1 MRNSV
6 RAGFK
11 PAPTQTP
18 NSELR
23 TGILYGIG
31 VGPGDL
37 ELLTLKAVSALKSA
51 DVIAIPK
58 SKEESDSIALS
69 IVKGVVDIANKET
82 LELMFPMTKDKE
94 ILKKA
99 REGAAAAIA
108 ERLSNGKNVACI
120 TIGDPLF
127 YSTFSY
133 LIPLIGKMAADA
145 EIKIIPGISSVM
157 ASAAAAVM
165 PLVEA
170 DERLAV
176 IPAIYGQEK
185 LRDILHDFDTVV
197 LMKVNKVLDN
207 VIGLLGEFG
216 LKDKAVF
223 VERCG
228 QESQRVVRN
237 LDSLKG
243 EKLDYLSMV
252 IVKK

>member
-1 MRNSV
+1 MKVS
-6 RAGFK
+6 K
-11 PAPTQTP
+11 PQ
-18 NSELR
+18 

-31 VGPGDL
+31 VGPGDP
-37 ELLTLKAVSALKSA
+37 ELLTIKAANALKSI
-51 DVIAIPK
+51 DIIAIPK

-69 IVKGVVDIANKET
+69 IVKETVDIANKET
-82 LELMFPMTKDKE
+82 IELMFPMTKDKE
-94 ILKKA
+94 VLKKA
-99 REGAAAAIA
+99 REGAAAVIA
-108 ERLSNGKNVACI
+108 DKLKAGKSVACI

-133 LIPLIGKMAADA
+133 LIPLVGKMAADA
-145 EIKIIPGISSVM
+145 EIKIIPGVSSIM
-157 ASAAAAVM
+157 ASAAAAVV

-176 IPAIYGQEK
+176 IPATYEQKK
-185 LRDILHDFDTVV
+185 LREVLNDFDTVV
-197 LMKVNKVLDN
+197 LMKVNRVFDKILS
-207 VIGLLGEFG
+207 LLREFG

-228 QESQRVVRN
+228 GETQRVVRD

-243 EKLDYLSMV
+243 ERLDYLSVV